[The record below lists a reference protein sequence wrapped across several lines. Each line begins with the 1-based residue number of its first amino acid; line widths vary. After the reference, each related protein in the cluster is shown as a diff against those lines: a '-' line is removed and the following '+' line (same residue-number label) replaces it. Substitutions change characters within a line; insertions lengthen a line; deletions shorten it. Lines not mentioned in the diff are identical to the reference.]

1 MPEAELQDFENY
13 LLRSGVRSCHAR
25 RATIE
30 IHEHLEDLRA
40 EAIADG
46 LRPEVAAM
54 NARQVIGD
62 LRQIADAIV
71 CRPELRVWT
80 FRYPRVAR
88 AFLPLAYL
96 AMLPTRPLFAG
107 VAKAP
112 EIARWGACVMLG
124 AAITAAMF
132 LAMQI
137 SIVIG

>member
-1 MPEAELQDFENY
+1 MPETELQDFENY

>member
-112 EIARWGACVMLG
+112 EIARWGVCVMLG

>member
-25 RATIE
+25 RATLE
-30 IHEHLEDLRA
+30 ISEHLEDLRA
-40 EAIADG
+40 EAIANG
-46 LRPEVAAM
+46 LRPEVAA
-54 NARQVIGD
+54 ASAEQVIGD
-62 LRQIADAIV
+62 LGQIADAIAS
-71 CRPELRVWT
+71 RPELRTWT

-96 AMLPTRPLFAG
+96 ALLPTRPLFAG
-107 VAKAP
+107 VARAP
-112 EIARWGACVMLG
+112 EIARWGVCMMLG
-124 AAITAAMF
+124 AVITAVMF